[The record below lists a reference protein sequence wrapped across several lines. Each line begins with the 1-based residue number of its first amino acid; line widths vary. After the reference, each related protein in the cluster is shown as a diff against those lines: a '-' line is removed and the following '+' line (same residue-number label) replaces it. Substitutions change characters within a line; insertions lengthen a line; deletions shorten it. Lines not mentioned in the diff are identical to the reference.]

1 MAGISDRPQNLLPPL
16 QIIDYSS
23 QGKPDNYRISP
34 ITPTSVEDE
43 EENSV
48 FEDWSGRGS
57 HVDFTVDETV
67 PLAQG
72 RFLGHGV
79 NGGVWETH
87 CKGVALAWKR
97 KYCRRKIG
105 DAERKEITILKK
117 LSHNHIVKLVG
128 TYTYRQFLGLLL
140 WPVAVCDM
148 ATFFE
153 DFETTFGEN
162 CTTDNEQS
170 ARLTALGLPCESQAS
185 LHSHG
190 CEFLYS
196 KIGCLTSAIAYL
208 HEQKVRHKD
217 LKPSNVLLSRN
228 NLWVTD
234 FGTST
239 DFSLLSTSATEN
251 GERGTPKYFAPEV
264 AAFKR
269 NGRSA
274 DIFSLGCIFLEI
286 LTAVKYG
293 TPGSIRMSRPA
304 MDGSFQSN
312 LNRRQQW
319 LQMLNAESPSHKHL
333 LCEIENMLDIDPRKR
348 PTAFQLKSRLA
359 FIDQFRLPHET
370 TRIFGSCCATSFLTT
385 QEHADELESLKK
397 QIDTLQAEARKM
409 RDEQELHMQ
418 MCQSSSIRGEEE
430 PSEILQEINLARTQ
444 PATSDFL
451 FDVFDISATKSR
463 ISRSPSTTWPGEVA
477 YCWSLFGLLSGGKGF
492 LTEFE
497 ANSVFNKTKLS
508 PQLVHGLWRT
518 IDDNNMREF
527 YWFLLGPHSGAK
539 GFLTRFNTNSVFSE
553 SKLSPQLVHNLW
565 MAING
570 NNMRIL
576 DFTQFCVV
584 MHWLFGL
591 TVKVC
596 AYVLYPFEG
605 FTFNPASGFCQ
616 LAL

>member
-1 MAGISDRPQNLLPPL
+1 MAEMLDRPQNLLPPL

-23 QGKPDNYRISP
+23 PDKPDNYRISP
-34 ITPTSVEDE
+34 ITPTSVENKKED
-43 EENSV
+43 SV

-57 HVDFTVDETV
+57 HVDFTADETV
-67 PLAQG
+67 PLVQG

-153 DFETTFGEN
+153 DFETVLGEN
-162 CTTDNEQS
+162 CTIDDEQS
-170 ARLTALGLPCESQAS
+170 ARLTALGLPCESQDS

-190 CEFLYS
+190 CEFLYP
-196 KIGCLTSAIAYL
+196 KIGCLASAIAYL

-239 DFSLLSTSATEN
+239 DFSLLSTSATED

-264 AAFKR
+264 AAFKP

-274 DIFSLGCIFLEI
+274 DVFSLGCIFLEI

-293 TPGSIRMSRPA
+293 TLRPMRMSRPA

-319 LQMLNAESPSHKHL
+319 LQMLNTESSYHKHL
-333 LCEIENMLDIDPRKR
+333 LCEIEDMLNIDPQTR
-348 PTAFQLKSRLA
+348 PTALEVKNHLA
-359 FIDQFRLPHET
+359 FIDQFRQPHVT
-370 TRIFGSCCATSFLTT
+370 TRIFGFCCATSFLTT
-385 QEHADELESLKK
+385 QEHSDELESLRTNAHIRITSLQK

-418 MCQSSSIRGEEE
+418 MCQSPSIRGEEE
-430 PSEILQEINLARTQ
+430 PSELQGGNFARTQ
-444 PATSDFL
+444 SATSDV
-451 FDVFDISATKSR
+451 FDVPAIKSW
-463 ISRSPSTTWPGEVA
+463 ISRSPSTTFIGEVA
-477 YCWSLFGLLSGGKGF
+477 YYWTLFNPLSNGKGF
-492 LTEFE
+492 IMER
-497 ANSVFNKTKLS
+497 AAKSVFYK
-508 PQLVHGLWRT
+508 
-518 IDDNNMREF
+518 
-527 YWFLLGPHSGAK
+527 
-539 GFLTRFNTNSVFSE
+539 
-553 SKLSPQLVHNLW
+553 SKLSPQVVDRLW
-565 MAING
+565 RNIDIYNTPV
-570 NNMRIL
+570 L
-576 DFTQFCVV
+576 DFTRFCVV

-591 TVKVC
+591 IAMLALCVGFWMVFC
-596 AYVLYPFEG
+596 EG
-605 FTFNPASGFCQ
+605 LHSGFPNRLTIKSQVIFANLCRQ
-616 LAL
+616 SKMIVHPLRTKT

>member
-1 MAGISDRPQNLLPPL
+1 MAERLDRPQNLLPPL

-23 QGKPDNYRISP
+23 LDKPDNYRISP
-34 ITPTSVEDE
+34 ITPTSVENKKED
-43 EENSV
+43 SV

-57 HVDFTVDETV
+57 HVDFTADETV
-67 PLAQG
+67 PLVQG

-105 DAERKEITILKK
+105 NAERKEITILKK

-153 DFETTFGEN
+153 DFETVLGEN
-162 CTTDNEQS
+162 CTTNDERS

-190 CEFLYS
+190 REFLYS

-319 LQMLNAESPSHKHL
+319 LQMLNAGSPSHKHL
-333 LCEIENMLDIDPRKR
+333 LCEIENMLHIDPRKR
-348 PTAFQLKSRLA
+348 PTAFELKSRLA

-385 QEHADELESLKK
+385 QEHADELESLRTSAHIRITSLRER
-397 QIDTLQAEARKM
+397 IDTLQAEARKM

-430 PSEILQEINLARTQ
+430 PSELQGGNFARTQ
-444 PATSDFL
+444 SATSDV
-451 FDVFDISATKSR
+451 FDVPAIKSW
-463 ISRSPSTTWPGEVA
+463 ISRSPSTTCIGEVA
-477 YCWSLFGLLSGGKGF
+477 YYWSLFNPLSNDKGF
-492 LTEFE
+492 ITELA
-497 ANSVFNKTKLS
+497 ANSVFYK
-508 PQLVHGLWRT
+508 
-518 IDDNNMREF
+518 
-527 YWFLLGPHSGAK
+527 
-539 GFLTRFNTNSVFSE
+539 
-553 SKLSPQLVHNLW
+553 SKLSPQVVDRLWRNIDIHN
-565 MAING
+565 MP
-570 NNMRIL
+570 ML

-591 TVKVC
+591 IAMVC
-596 AYVLYPFEG
+596 PYALYPLEG
-605 FTFNPASGFCQ
+605 FIFNLASGFCQ
-616 LAL
+616 PALCVGFWMVFCEGLH

>member
-1 MAGISDRPQNLLPPL
+1 MAEILDRPQNLLLPL
-16 QIIDYSS
+16 RIIDYSS
-23 QGKPDNYRISP
+23 PDKPDNYRISP
-34 ITPTSVEDE
+34 ITPTSVENKKED
-43 EENSV
+43 SV

-57 HVDFTVDETV
+57 HVDFTDDETI
-67 PLAQG
+67 PLVQG

-97 KYCRRKIG
+97 KYCRRNIG
-105 DAERKEITILKK
+105 DAERKEITILKR

-153 DFETTFGEN
+153 DFERVLGEN
-162 CTTDNEQS
+162 CITDNEQS
-170 ARLTALGLPCESQAS
+170 ARLTALGFPCESRAS
-185 LHSHG
+185 LHSYG

-196 KIGCLTSAIAYL
+196 KIGCLASAITYL

-264 AAFKR
+264 AAFKP

-286 LTAVKYG
+286 LTAIKYG
-293 TPGSIRMSRPA
+293 SLGPMRMSRPA

-312 LNRRQQW
+312 LNSRQRW
-319 LQMLNAESPSHKHL
+319 LQMLNAETSCGRHL
-333 LCEIENMLDIDPRKR
+333 LCEIEHMLNIDPQKR
-348 PTAFQLKSRLA
+348 PTALEVKNHLA
-359 FIDQFRLPHET
+359 FIDQFRPPHVR
-370 TRIFGSCCATSFLTT
+370 TRIFGFCCATSFLTT
-385 QEHADELESLKK
+385 QEHADELGSLRTSAHIRITSLQK

-409 RDEQELHMQ
+409 RDERELHMQ
-418 MCQSSSIRGEEE
+418 MCQILSIRGEEE
-430 PSEILQEINLARTQ
+430 PSELLQEGNPARTQ
-444 PATSDFL
+444 PATSDV
-451 FDVFDISATKSR
+451 FDVPAIKSW
-463 ISRSPSTTWPGEVA
+463 ISRSPSTTCIGEVA
-477 YCWSLFGLLSGGKGF
+477 YYWSLFDPLSNYKGF
-492 LTEFE
+492 LTESE
-497 ANSVFNKTKLS
+497 ANSVFNKSKLS
-508 PQLVHGLWRT
+508 PQLVHGLWKT
-518 IDDNNMREF
+518 IDIDNM
-527 YWFLLGPHSGAK
+527 G
-539 GFLTRFNTNSVFSE
+539 V
-553 SKLSPQLVHNLW
+553 
-565 MAING
+565 
-570 NNMRIL
+570 L
-576 DFTQFCVV
+576 DFIEFCVV

-596 AYVLYPFEG
+596 PYAPTPLKALHSIQLLG
-605 FTFNPASGFCQ
+605 FASLHCK
-616 LAL
+616 

>member
-1 MAGISDRPQNLLPPL
+1 MAEILDRPQDLLPPL

-23 QGKPDNYRISP
+23 PDEPDNYRISP
-34 ITPTSVEDE
+34 ITPTSVENKKED
-43 EENSV
+43 SV

-57 HVDFTVDETV
+57 HVDFTADETI
-67 PLAQG
+67 PLVQG

-97 KYCRRKIG
+97 KHCRRKIG

-128 TYTYRQFLGLLL
+128 TYTHRQFLGLLL

-153 DFETTFGEN
+153 DFETVLGEN
-162 CTTDNEQS
+162 RTIDDEQS

-190 CEFLYS
+190 GEFLYP
-196 KIGCLTSAIAYL
+196 KIGCLASAIAYL

-239 DFSLLSTSATEN
+239 DFSLLSISATEN

-264 AAFKR
+264 AAFKP

-274 DIFSLGCIFLEI
+274 DVFSLGCIFLEI
-286 LTAVKYG
+286 LTVVKYG
-293 TPGSIRMSRPA
+293 ILGPMRMSRPA

-312 LNRRQQW
+312 LNSRQEW
-319 LQMLNAESPSHKHL
+319 LQMLNAESPHYKHL
-333 LCEIENMLDIDPRKR
+333 LCEIEDMLDIDPQKR
-348 PTAFQLKSRLA
+348 PTAFELKSRLA

-370 TRIFGSCCATSFLTT
+370 TGIFGFCCATSFLTT
-385 QEHADELESLKK
+385 QEHADELESLRISAHTRITSLQK

-409 RDEQELHMQ
+409 RDEQKLHMQ

-430 PSEILQEINLARTQ
+430 PSELFQGRYFAHAQ
-444 PATSDFL
+444 SATSD
-451 FDVFDISATKSR
+451 VFNVPAIKSWISGSPSATCL
-463 ISRSPSTTWPGEVA
+463 GEVE
-477 YCWSLFGLLSGGKGF
+477 YYWSLFNPLSNDKGF
-492 LTEFE
+492 ITEP
-497 ANSVFNKTKLS
+497 AAKSVF
-508 PQLVHGLWRT
+508 
-518 IDDNNMREF
+518 
-527 YWFLLGPHSGAK
+527 Y
-539 GFLTRFNTNSVFSE
+539 E
-553 SKLSPQLVHNLW
+553 SKLGPQVVNRLW
-565 MAING
+565 RNTNVVNIPM
-570 NNMRIL
+570 L
-576 DFTQFCVV
+576 DFTQFCAV

-591 TVKVC
+591 IAKVDYEVPGNIHQLLS
-596 AYVLYPFEG
+596 AIEDDRASSPNKYIRQTPRASANKLPTALKIAKLSLRIAEG
-605 FTFNPASGFCQ
+605 RDGFSR
-616 LAL
+616 

>member
-1 MAGISDRPQNLLPPL
+1 MAEMLDRPRNLLPPL

-23 QGKPDNYRISP
+23 PDKPDNYRISP
-34 ITPTSVEDE
+34 ITPTSVENKKED
-43 EENSV
+43 SV

-57 HVDFTVDETV
+57 HVDFTADETI
-67 PLAQG
+67 PLVQG

-153 DFETTFGEN
+153 DFETVLGEN
-162 CTTDNEQS
+162 CTIDDEQS
-170 ARLTALGLPCESQAS
+170 ARLTALGLPCESQDS
-185 LHSHG
+185 LRSHS
-190 CEFLYS
+190 CEFLYP
-196 KIGCLTSAIAYL
+196 KIGCLASAIAYL

-234 FGTST
+234 FGSST

-264 AAFKR
+264 AAFKPT
-269 NGRSA
+269 GRSA
-274 DIFSLGCIFLEI
+274 DVFSLGCIFLEI

-293 TPGSIRMSRPA
+293 TLGPMRMSRPA

-312 LNRRQQW
+312 LNSRKQW
-319 LQMLNAESPSHKHL
+319 LQMLNAEPSYHKHL
-333 LCEIENMLDIDPRKR
+333 LCEIEDMLDIDPRKR
-348 PTAFQLKSRLA
+348 PTAFELKSRLA
-359 FIDQFRLPHET
+359 FIDRFRLPHET

-385 QEHADELESLKK
+385 QEHADELELSRTSAHIRITSLQKR
-397 QIDTLQAEARKM
+397 IDTLQAEARKM
-409 RDEQELHMQ
+409 RDEQELHMR
-418 MCQSSSIRGEEE
+418 MCQRSSIRGEEE
-430 PSEILQEINLARTQ
+430 PSELQGGDFARTQ
-444 PATSDFL
+444 SATSDV
-451 FDVFDISATKSR
+451 FDVPAIKSW
-463 ISRSPSTTWPGEVA
+463 IIIYPSTTSIGEVA
-477 YCWSLFGLLSGGKGF
+477 YYWSLFNPLSNDKGF
-492 LTEFE
+492 ITER
-497 ANSVFNKTKLS
+497 AAKS
-508 PQLVHGLWRT
+508 
-518 IDDNNMREF
+518 IF
-527 YWFLLGPHSGAK
+527 YK
-539 GFLTRFNTNSVFSE
+539 
-553 SKLSPQLVHNLW
+553 SKLSPPVVDRLW
-565 MAING
+565 RNIDIY
-570 NNMRIL
+570 NMPML

-591 TVKVC
+591 IAMVDYKVPGDIHQLVS
-596 AYVLYPFEG
+596 AIERDRASPPNEDRVLTAFKIADLSSRIAKGRDG
-605 FTFNPASGFCQ
+605 FTQ
-616 LAL
+616 

>member
-1 MAGISDRPQNLLPPL
+1 MAEVLDRPQNLLPPL
-16 QIIDYSS
+16 GIIDYSS
-23 QGKPDNYRISP
+23 PDKPDNYRISP
-34 ITPTSVEDE
+34 ITPTSVEDKKD
-43 EENSV
+43 NSA

-57 HVDFTVDETV
+57 HVDFTADETV
-67 PLAQG
+67 PLVQG

-105 DAERKEITILKK
+105 DSERKEIMILKK
-117 LSHNHIVKLVG
+117 LSHKHIVKLVG

-153 DFETTFGEN
+153 DFETMLGEN
-162 CTTDNEQS
+162 CTTDDEQS

-196 KIGCLTSAIAYL
+196 KIGCLVSAIAYL

-264 AAFKR
+264 AAFKP

-274 DIFSLGCIFLEI
+274 DVFSLGCIFLEI

-293 TPGSIRMSRPA
+293 TLGPMKMSRPA

-312 LNRRQQW
+312 LNSRQQW
-319 LQMLNAESPSHKHL
+319 LQMLNAESPRHKHL
-333 LCEIENMLDIDPRKR
+333 LCEIEDMLDIDPQKR
-348 PTAFQLKSRLA
+348 PTAFELKGRLA
-359 FIDQFRLPHET
+359 FIDQFGLPHET
-370 TRIFGSCCATSFLTT
+370 TRIFGFCCATSFLTT
-385 QEHADELESLKK
+385 QEHADELESSRTSAHIRITSLQK

-430 PSEILQEINLARTQ
+430 PSELLQEKNFARTQ
-444 PATSDFL
+444 LVTSNKNSSIDTTYPSWLPSVKELLEMGFTKYQIDENADFWQP
-451 FDVFDISATKSR
+451 FMGR
-463 ISRSPSTTWPGEVA
+463 
-477 YCWSLFGLLSGGKGF
+477 LL
-492 LTEFE
+492 E
-497 ANSVFNKTKLS
+497 
-508 PQLVHGLWRT
+508 
-518 IDDNNMREF
+518 M
-527 YWFLLGPHSGAK
+527 
-539 GFLTRFNTNSVFSE
+539 
-553 SKLSPQLVHNLW
+553 
-565 MAING
+565 
-570 NNMRIL
+570 
-576 DFTQFCVV
+576 
-584 MHWLFGL
+584 GL
-591 TVKVC
+591 TKDQIKENVDVVGM
-596 AYVLYPFEG
+596 YIEQRQVG
-605 FTFNPASGFCQ
+605 GGASE
-616 LAL
+616 